1 MNTSA
6 DKSGSSCDV
15 YHRTALMCR
24 DVFQNKQNPET
35 IIVNWQYTV
44 CVKEPDGCVHTGS
57 ASGIESDESHT
68 IHHCA
73 AQRQATCSSCGA
85 KSKLFHLNITHQE
98 HHTIVRHR
106 SKNGGETIVL
116 QYEKSS
122 KLISKRLGRL
132 RRNNNLNT
140 AKKLL
145 LHLCF
150 QPVQHANLSAEN
162 PLASFPS
169 DCLN

>member
-1 MNTSA
+1 MKTSS

-15 YHRTALMCR
+15 CHRTALICTKG
-24 DVFQNKQNPET
+24 FQNKQNPET
-35 IIVNWQYTV
+35 IIVSWQYAV
-44 CVKEPDGCVHTGS
+44 CVKDPIQVQHL
-57 ASGIESDESHT
+57 ASSDESYT

-85 KSKLFHLNITHQE
+85 KSNLFDLNITHQE
-98 HHTIVRHR
+98 HHTIAHHR

-122 KLISKRLGRL
+122 RLISKRLGRL